1 MDEIVNHKRLLQ
13 RIVGFSV
20 ILGFVTALFAVQEN
34 IFSNILLGVVICFL
48 SIFSISSA
56 FMEK

>member
-20 ILGFVTALFAVQEN
+20 ILGFVTALFAGQEN

>member
-20 ILGFVTALFAVQEN
+20 ILGFVTALFAGQEN
-34 IFSNILLGVVICFL
+34 IFSNILLGIFICFL